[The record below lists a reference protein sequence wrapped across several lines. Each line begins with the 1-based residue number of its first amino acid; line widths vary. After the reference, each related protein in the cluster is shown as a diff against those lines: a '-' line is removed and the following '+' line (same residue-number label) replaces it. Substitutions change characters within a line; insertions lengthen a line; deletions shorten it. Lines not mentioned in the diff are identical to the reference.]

1 MYTRVITADEETSPR
16 IRVVESDV
24 DLYYHM
30 AVELYREIAAR
41 PGETIACILPVGP
54 AFYLRRLVWLLR
66 TMPIDCS
73 GLHLFFMDEY
83 LAEDGHL
90 IAPDDPLSF
99 RGFVRREL
107 VEPMAGHAGFP
118 TGQIYFPDPEDTA
131 GYDARIKELGG
142 IELCLAGV
150 GINGHLA
157 FNEPP
162 SSEDPTWRSLG
173 TRVVDLTRETITI
186 NSNTALGG
194 AWEVI
199 PRRAVTIGI
208 RQILESRKLRIY
220 LNRPWQRAV
229 ARKLLF
235 GPVSAT
241 FPASYAQEH
250 PDAVV
255 TMLCDIAEPPQ
266 FGLR

>member
-1 MYTRVITADEETSPR
+1 MYTRPIVATAEGSPEVRIVETD
-16 IRVVESDV
+16 I

-30 AVELYREIAAR
+30 AIEIYRELAVQKR
-41 PGETIACILPVGP
+41 LVCILPVGP
-54 AFYLRRLVWLLR
+54 VFYLRRLVWLIR
-66 TMPIDCS
+66 TMPIDCNE
-73 GLHLFFMDEY
+73 LYLFFMDEY
-83 LAEDGHL
+83 LDAADHL

-107 VEPMAGHAGFP
+107 VEPLAGTSGFQ
-118 TGQIYFPDPEDTA
+118 TSHVHFPDPDDPRA
-131 GYDARIKELGG
+131 YDDRISELGG
-142 IELCLAGV
+142 TDLCLAGV

-162 SSEDPTWRSLG
+162 QTDDPQWRSSG
-173 TRVVDLTRETITI
+173 TRIVNLSRETIAI

-199 PRRAVTIGI
+199 PGRAITVGI
-208 RQILESRKLRIY
+208 KQILESRRLMVY

-229 ARKLLF
+229 VRKILY
-235 GPVSAT
+235 GPVTAT
-241 FPASYAQEH
+241 FPASYARDHDQS
-250 PDAVV
+250 VV
-255 TMLCDIAEPPQ
+255 TMTRAVAEPPQ

>member
-1 MYTRVITADEETSPR
+1 MYTRAITADEESSPR
-16 IRVVESDV
+16 VRIVESDV
-24 DLYYHM
+24 DLSYHM
-30 AVELYREIAAR
+30 AMEIYREVASR
-41 PGETIACILPVGP
+41 PGEPLPCILPVGP
-54 AFYLRRLVWLLR
+54 VFYLRRLVWLLR
-66 TMPIDCS
+66 MMPVDCS

-107 VEPMAGHAGFP
+107 VEPLAGFSGFR
-118 TGQIYFPDPEDTA
+118 TSQVYFPDPDDA
-131 GYDARIKELGG
+131 PGYDARIEQLGG
-142 IELCLAGV
+142 IDLCLAGV

-162 SSEDPTWRSLG
+162 AAEDPTWKNLG
-173 TRVVDLTRETITI
+173 TRVVELSRETITI

-199 PRRAVTIGI
+199 PRRAITVGI
-208 RQILESRKLRIY
+208 RQILASRRLRIY

-229 ARKLLF
+229 ARKLLY
-235 GPVSAT
+235 GPVTAT
-241 FPASYAQEH
+241 FPASYAREH
-250 PDAVV
+250 ANAVV
-255 TMLCDIAEPPQ
+255 TMLAEIAEPPRL
-266 FGLR
+266 GLR